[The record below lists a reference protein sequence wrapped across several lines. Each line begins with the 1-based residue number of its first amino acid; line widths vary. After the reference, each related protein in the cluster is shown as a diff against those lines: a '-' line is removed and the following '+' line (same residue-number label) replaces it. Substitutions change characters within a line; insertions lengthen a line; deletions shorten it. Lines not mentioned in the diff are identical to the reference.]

1 MCSAGVLHVF
11 SVCFSCVQCVTCMC
25 SAYMLHV
32 FSVCFMCSAG
42 VFHVF
47 CVFSSSCIKPVL
59 CAIESMCNFHIF
71 SLCSKGVFSLWS

>member
-1 MCSAGVLHVF
+1 MYSAVVLHVF
-11 SVCFSCVQCVTCMC
+11 SVCFSCVQRLCCMC
-25 SAYMLHV
+25 S
-32 FSVCFMCSAG
+32 VCVFMCSAG